1 MLDPE
6 EALTI
11 RRQARLL
18 SVSRSNFYYHIIIN
32 NDSEVANIIIEIYG
46 KSDCR
51 YGYRKVHAELRE
63 SGIICNKKKTQRI
76 MRELNL
82 QGIYPKKKC
91 NTTTANKENKKYPY

>member
-18 SVSRSNFYYHIIIN
+18 SVSRSNFYYNVIIN
-32 NDSEVANIIIEIYG
+32 NDSEVANIIIEIYS

-51 YGYRKVHAELRE
+51 YGYRKVHDELRE
-63 SGIICNKKKTQRI
+63 NGIICNRGSTPESQI
-76 MRELNL
+76 FL
-82 QGIYPKKKC
+82 I
-91 NTTTANKENKKYPY
+91 